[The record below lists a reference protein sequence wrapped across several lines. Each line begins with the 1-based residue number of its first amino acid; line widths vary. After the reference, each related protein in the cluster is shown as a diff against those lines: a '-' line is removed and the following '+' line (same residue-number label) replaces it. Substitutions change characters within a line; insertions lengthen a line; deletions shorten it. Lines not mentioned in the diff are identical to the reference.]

1 MKQNLFDLA
10 KSNLSTADL
19 RKYLKLQGLTFKGT
33 NAHCPFHSHNDDSPS
48 LGVKDEGKGPFWY
61 CFSCD
66 IGGDITKFVELKEN
80 LTPLEA
86 AKKVLRDRNIAFV
99 DNNSTMSNEEKKEI
113 EERNKK
119 LFKQNEIA
127 RDKHQEEEKRKE
139 VYWRSEANKLAPK
152 LAEDYLT
159 LFDRCKDDV
168 ELNFPNRSATFED
181 YAHTY
186 LGYDLEQESIAI
198 LIRDGEKVS
207 NIKHKQKF
215 IFDKKSKTLTNQR
228 MPGKWLGFPKL
239 KGSLFP
245 IEYFREH
252 EDNRVIISEGE
263 KDALNLLSYGV
274 NVLTLGGVTNSW
286 KEYATLLKDKTVY
299 IWFDND
305 QAGYENAVKRYRE
318 LESVVEDIFIVPFF
332 TINPTLSNKYDIS
345 DYLSDNKITIRKADD
360 VFHHIAYSSFK
371 LTNELID
378 DISEVIG
385 KDLSEY
391 KTISAIKDFR
401 DIKREFLKTDKD
413 ERYLFVV
420 SAKGELDNADT
431 DWAMDKLKSV
441 KNTKD
446 FKKFKEI
453 MCAVLTGADKKER
466 EADEIADLVEQVLT
480 IKKTLLSNYRQV
492 HIVDM
497 VTALMQLARKSG
509 FLFAEHKGNLHIW
522 SGTHYMQ
529 VDNNSMAKWIHDK
542 WMFAAKIDY
551 KKQTRQ
557 NADMILENV
566 LSRSLHL
573 DEIKLYQDRR
583 VLNFANGT
591 VFISPR
597 GKMTFKVGHNPKDAA
612 TNILKFNYNKDATAP
627 KWSKFL
633 KRVLKDEDDRKCLME
648 FIGYCFLPSHA
659 FEAFLF
665 LYGKSGANGKSV
677 ILDVIRNF
685 FGEENTS
692 SLQLQQMEGHKLHAL
707 TNKIINIGSE
717 IDAKGMNDG
726 QISTLKALVSPK
738 DSIQIDPKNQE
749 PYQLMPKEKPKLAFS
764 GNNKVKQGVDDA
776 FFRRMI
782 LITFDAEIQ
791 DDEKIRDLSDRFA
804 DEMDGIF
811 NLAIEGLKRLIG
823 NGKFTKSSK
832 MKASLEE
839 YKDEVNPLRA
849 YVRDNTRAIP
859 TSMVPKKY
867 LYAHYQAWTESKGY
881 RSFGANAFWG
891 KFKDEA
897 PHAELDKGQV
907 RMPSTA
913 NHPALNDRVT
923 FAYGVA
929 LLGDELDSFKL
940 ENNTIK
946 VEASNFCTNSKAILF
961 ELGDK

>member
-1 MKQNLFDLA
+1 MKQNLFSLA
-10 KSNLSTADL
+10 NNNLSKADL
-19 RKYLKLQGLTFKGT
+19 KEYLISQGLKFKGM
-33 NAHCPFHSHNDDSPS
+33 NAHCPFHAHNNDSPS
-48 LGVKDEGKGPFWY
+48 LGVKDGDKNPFWH
-61 CFSCD
+61 CFACNV
-66 IGGDITKFVELKEN
+66 GGDITKFVELKEN
-80 LTPLEA
+80 LSPLHA
-86 AKKVLRDRNIAFV
+86 AKKVLRDLGIAFI
-99 DNNSTMSNEEKKEI
+99 DEQIEQSDEEKKDI

-119 LFKQNEIA
+119 LFDQNKIA
-127 RDKHQEEEKRKE
+127 REKQQAKEKRITDFIQGKVNE
-139 VYWRSEANKLAPK
+139 LAPK
-152 LAEDYLT
+152 LAENYIT
-159 LFDRCKDDV
+159 LYDRCKEDI
-168 ELNFPNRSATFED
+168 ESNFPNRSAIFED

-198 LIRDGEKVS
+198 LIRDGEKVF

-215 IFDKKSKTLTNQR
+215 IFDKKLKVLTNER
-228 MPGKWLGFPKL
+228 MPGKWLGAPRL
-239 KGSLFP
+239 NGSLFP

-252 EDNRVIISEGE
+252 EDNRVILCEGE

-286 KEYATLLKDKTVY
+286 LSYAKVLKNKTVY

-305 QAGYENAVKRYRE
+305 AAGYENAIKRYRE
-318 LESVVEDIFIVPFF
+318 LESLVENIFIVPFF
-332 TINPTLSNKYDIS
+332 CINVTFANKYDIS
-345 DYLSDNKITIRKADD
+345 DFLADNRLKIGKVDD
-360 VFHHIAYSSFK
+360 VFHLIAYSSFK

-378 DISEVIG
+378 DISDVVG
-385 KDLSEY
+385 KDLSAY
-391 KTISAIKDFR
+391 KTISVIKDFR
-401 DIKREFLKTDKD
+401 DIKREFLKTDNE
-413 ERYLFVV
+413 ERYLYVV
-420 SAKGELDNADT
+420 GAKGELDNADT

-441 KNTKD
+441 KNTND

-453 MCAVLTGADKKER
+453 MCAVLTGADKRER

-497 VTALMQLARKSG
+497 VAALMQLARKSG
-509 FLFAEHKGNLHIW
+509 FSFAEHKGNLYIW

-529 VDNNSMAKWIHDK
+529 VDNNSMAKWIHSK

-557 NADMILENV
+557 NADLILENV

-573 DEIKLYQDRR
+573 DEIKLYQERR

-597 GKMTFKVGHNPKDAA
+597 GKMTFKEGHSPKDAA
-612 TNILKFNYNKDATAP
+612 TNILKFNYSKNATAP

-633 KRVLKDEDDRKCLME
+633 KRVLADEDDRKCLME

-677 ILDVIRNF
+677 ILDVIRSF

-782 LITFDAEIQ
+782 LITFDGEIL

-804 DEMDGIF
+804 DEMNGIF

-823 NGKFTKSSK
+823 NGKFTKSNK

-849 YVRDNTRAIP
+849 YIRDNTRDIP
-859 TSMVPKKY
+859 TCMVPKKY
-867 LYAHYQAWTESKGY
+867 LYAHYQAWADSKGY
-881 RSFGANAFWG
+881 RSFGSSAFWG

-897 PHAELDKGQV
+897 PHVELDKGQI
-907 RMPSTA
+907 RMKTGTNYEGLS
-913 NHPALNDRVT
+913 DRVT

-929 LLGDELDSFKL
+929 LLSDELDSFKV
-940 ENNTIK
+940 ENSTIK
-946 VEASNFCTNSKAILF
+946 VSSANFCTQTKTPLF
-961 ELGDK
+961 DLGEK

>member
-1 MKQNLFDLA
+1 MKQNLFAMANNID
-10 KSNLSTADL
+10 KTDL
-19 RKYLKLQGLTFKGT
+19 REYLISQGVEFKGT
-33 NAHCPFHSHNDDSPS
+33 HGFCPFHAHNNESPS
-48 LGVKDEGKGPFWY
+48 LSVKDGKTNPFWH
-61 CFSCD
+61 CFACN
-66 IGGDITKFVELKEN
+66 IGGDITKFAELKEN
-80 LTPLEA
+80 LTPLNA
-86 AKKVLRDRNIAFV
+86 AKKVLRDLGVAFI
-99 DNNSTMSNEEKKEI
+99 DEAIEMSDEEKKEI

-119 LFKQNEIA
+119 LFEQNKIA
-127 RDKHQEEEKRKE
+127 RDKHQQEEKRKE
-139 VYWRSEANKLAPK
+139 DFWKNEATKLAPK

-159 LFDRCKDDV
+159 LYDRCKDDI
-168 ELNFPNRSATFED
+168 ELNFPNRSAIFED

-186 LGYDLEQESIAI
+186 LGYDLEHESIAI
-198 LIRDGEKVS
+198 LIRDGQKVS

-215 IFDKKSKTLTNQR
+215 IFDKKTKTLTNQR

-252 EDNRVIISEGE
+252 EDNRVIITEGE
-263 KDALNLLSYGV
+263 KDALNLLSFGV

-305 QAGYENAVKRYRE
+305 LAGYENAVKRYRE

-345 DYLSDNKITIRKADD
+345 DYLSDNKITIKQADD

-385 KDLSEY
+385 KDLSEH
-391 KTISAIKDFR
+391 KTISTIRDFR

-413 ERYLFVV
+413 ERYLYVV

-466 EADEIADLVEQVLT
+466 EADEIAELVEQVLT
-480 IKKTLLSNYRQV
+480 IKKTLLSNYRQI

-509 FLFAEHKGNLHIW
+509 FKFAEHKGNLCIW

-529 VDNNSMAKWIHDK
+529 VDNNSMAKWIHAK

-557 NADMILENV
+557 NADLILENV

-597 GKMTFKVGHNPKDAA
+597 GKMTFRDGHNPKDAA
-612 TNILKFNYNKDATAP
+612 TNILKFNYTKDAKAP
-627 KWSKFL
+627 KWEKFL
-633 KRVLKDEDDRKCLME
+633 KRVLKDEDDRKFLME

-791 DDEKIRDLSDRFA
+791 DNEKIRDLSDRFA

-823 NGKFTKSSK
+823 NGKFTKSAK

-867 LYAHYQAWTESKGY
+867 LYAHYQAWTEAKGY
-881 RSFGANAFWG
+881 RSFGASAFWQ

-897 PHAELDKGQV
+897 PHVELDHGQV
-907 RMPSTA
+907 RMPSSA
-913 NHPALNDRVT
+913 EHAALSDRVT
-923 FAYGVA
+923 FAYGIA
-929 LLGDELDSFKL
+929 LLSDELESFKL
-940 ENNTIK
+940 ENSTIK
-946 VEASNFCTNSKAILF
+946 VSCANFCTQSKTILF
-961 ELGDK
+961 NLGDK